1 MKKNILLL
9 MIVLSTLSSLCQ
21 IEIIDKQD
29 ITIGRNYVTNKDIK
43 AEAYLFAETI
53 KEAEFNT
60 ENGDILLKLD
70 NGSIG
75 KTGLKHTCHIGMFNI
90 NDREFRWV
98 SNHKFS
104 NPSVKMSNDI
114 VICYNNNKSYRLD
127 IKTGEKIWSSKIRV
141 EYFDNENNIAIGYWD
156 TKRHVIAAVDLTTGK
171 TLWKRKMNNDFR
183 LDKYINID
191 NETLLVPVSGLHYI
205 NIKDGS
211 GWDFDAMTQNTDY
224 SIFGKKRGNAVTS
237 ADLKVITNLSSDV
250 LIDNNRIYYAY
261 SDKLSCFDM
270 NGTVLWTAE
279 LPSDMTSNS
288 SLLINDDKL
297 LMINKGLA
305 YKASGEAVQY
315 GSPFIAAFDITTGN
329 QIYFIPSENKSDM
342 IYGFA
347 KTEDN
352 LTLFCTDRMRSV
364 SIADGKISEEK
375 RYLPNDLGNRC
386 YFIGNNLIVKTYKDT
401 KFLELSEDVFKYLTG
416 DNMKIEQDNKV
427 DIQYGLVNPE
437 AFKNNKYKMYQ
448 RGISMVLTDKN
459 GTEIAV
465 IDIVGTACIYDNIL
479 CNVNGNTISFIDL
492 NTL

>member
-1 MKKNILLL
+1 
-9 MIVLSTLSSLCQ
+9 
-21 IEIIDKQD
+21 
-29 ITIGRNYVTNKDIK
+29 
-43 AEAYLFAETI
+43 
-53 KEAEFNT
+53 
-60 ENGDILLKLD
+60 
-70 NGSIG
+70 
-75 KTGLKHTCHIGMFNI
+75 
-90 NDREFRWV
+90 
-98 SNHKFS
+98 
-104 NPSVKMSNDI
+104 
-114 VICYNNNKSYRLD
+114 
-127 IKTGEKIWSSKIRV
+127 
-141 EYFDNENNIAIGYWD
+141 
-156 TKRHVIAAVDLTTGK
+156 
-171 TLWKRKMNNDFR
+171 MNNDFR

-237 ADLKVITNLSSDV
+237 ADLEVITNLSSDV

-352 LTLFCTDRMRSV
+352 LTLFCTDRMRSI